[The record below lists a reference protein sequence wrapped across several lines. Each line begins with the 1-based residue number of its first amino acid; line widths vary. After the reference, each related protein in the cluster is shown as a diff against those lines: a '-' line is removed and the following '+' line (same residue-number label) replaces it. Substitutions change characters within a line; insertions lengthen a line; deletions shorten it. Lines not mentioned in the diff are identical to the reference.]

1 MLGEIPLE
9 GEPLLTFRTF
19 IGLLPSVLHHVGHHI
34 ALLSKAHPALFASE
48 GLFVRVDHLVG
59 FEVALGGELG
69 GALVTCKWFLI
80 GVDLKR
86 VKE

>member
-1 MLGEIPLE
+1 MKFHQSPPKIPYRMVEHLHYE
-9 GEPLLTFRTF
+9 V
-19 IGLLPSVLHHVGHHI
+19 PSRGKKIHI
-34 ALLSKAHPALFASE
+34 ALLSKAHPSLFASE